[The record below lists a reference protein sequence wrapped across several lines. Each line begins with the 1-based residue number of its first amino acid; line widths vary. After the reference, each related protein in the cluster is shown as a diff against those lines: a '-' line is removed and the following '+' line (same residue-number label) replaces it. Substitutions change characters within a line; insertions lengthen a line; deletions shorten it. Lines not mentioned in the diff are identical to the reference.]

1 MMDFSRLMSLA
12 GGHAEARIVQTAV
25 SLDLFDTLASGPRT
39 AGEIAAQL
47 AIESAAAE
55 LLLNSLAAL
64 ELLNKD
70 AQAFS
75 LSDTARAYLLK
86 SSPRYVGGMI
96 RFESAA
102 WEYWTR
108 LPEALRSGRPVRRP
122 DMYQEN
128 AGETAVFIQA
138 MDSLVKAR
146 GDTEAI
152 ADALDWQ
159 AIYTLLDVGSGPATY
174 PIALCRRFANLRAT
188 IFDLPGT
195 LKITARY
202 VAEAGLTDRIQ
213 LIAGDYRR
221 DAIPGKFDAVLLSNI
236 IHGENYERNQ
246 ALIATLAGNLAPGG
260 RIIIKDHILDGS
272 RVSPPVGAIFSLLML
287 LTTDGGRCYSFDE
300 VRNWLQHA
308 GLSQVRRI
316 DFPPPLTSSL
326 VIGSC

>member
-1 MMDFSRLMSLA
+1 MDFSRLMALA

-47 AIESAAAE
+47 AIASAAAE

-75 LSDTARAYLLK
+75 LSETARSYLLK

-96 RFESAA
+96 RFENAT
-102 WEYWTR
+102 WDYWTR

-128 AGETAVFIQA
+128 ADETEVFIQA

-146 GDTEAI
+146 GDAEAL

-159 AIYTLLDVGSGPATY
+159 GVQTLLDVGSGPATY
-174 PIALCRRFANLRAT
+174 PIALCRRFAHLRAT

-195 LKITARY
+195 LQITARY
-202 VAEAGLTDRIQ
+202 VGEAGLTDRIQ
-213 LIAGDYRR
+213 LMAGDYRR
-221 DAIPGKFDAVLLSNI
+221 DPIPGEFNAVFLSNI

-246 ALIATLAGNLAPGG
+246 TLIAKLAENLKPGG
-260 RIIIKDHILDGS
+260 QLIIKDHILDES
-272 RVSPPVGAIFSLLML
+272 RANPPVGALFSLLML

-300 VRNWLQHA
+300 VQSWLHQA
-308 GLSQVRRI
+308 GLGQVRRT
-316 DFPPPLTSSL
+316 DFSPPLTSSL
-326 VIGSC
+326 VIGIR